1 MKFTFSILVILLSI
15 SPASSQDNFV
25 NGYIVNNSR
34 DTLKG
39 LIRRAIEEDLFGSVQ
54 FKENQSASPKTIL
67 PGMIESFAMDEDIFR
82 SVSFLNSSLDNAQ
95 QDSCFAK
102 QLVLGK
108 YELYT
113 FTRSEKRFYI
123 VRSGNSSQLIFDTY
137 YTNMGD
143 AVQEG
148 NFSTRMRLI
157 MNECPDVSR
166 KYQSF
171 EFGQKQ
177 MTGYIESL
185 DKCLAPA
192 SVKSYYH
199 KTKTD
204 MNFYAYAGGFP
215 FPDYEQ
221 FCTEIGLRF
230 NSPSLSQKT
239 FLNVGFRYSYLNT
252 LDHDNNPSYPNIIY
266 TTVQQN
272 RIYGIPVTIQYDFL
286 IKRIRPYA
294 YGGFSVLYNDETK
307 ITDYPFPTPIT
318 KFNFSPVFGIGIE
331 GYITNRLF
339 LKADWRYE
347 IFLQYPDLCIGYLFK

>member
-1 MKFTFSILVILLSI
+1 MKFLLATLSFLFSISSVF
-15 SPASSQDNFV
+15 SQDNFA
-25 NGYIVNNSR
+25 NGYIVNHSG

-39 LIRRAIEEDLFGSVQ
+39 LIHRAIEEDLFGSVQ
-54 FKENQSASPKTIL
+54 FKGNQSASPRNIL
-67 PGMIESFAMDEDIFR
+67 PGEIELFAMDEDIFR
-82 SVSFLNSSLDNAQ
+82 SVSFLNTSLDNAQ

-113 FTRSEKRFYI
+113 FTRKEKRFYI
-123 VRSGNSSQLIFDTY
+123 VRSGNNAQLIFDTY

-148 NFSTRMRLI
+148 NFLTRMRLI
-157 MNECPDVSR
+157 MNECPEVSR

-185 DKCLAPA
+185 DRCLAPA
-192 SVKSYYH
+192 SVKSFYH
-199 KTKTD
+199 RTKTD
-204 MNFYAYAGGFP
+204 MNFYAYFGGLP
-215 FPDYEQ
+215 VPEYEQ
-221 FCTEIGLRF
+221 FCGEIGLRF
-230 NSPSLSQKT
+230 NSPLLSQKT
-239 FLNVGFRYSYLNT
+239 FLNIDFRYSYINT
-252 LDHDNNPSYPNIIY
+252 IDHDNDSNYPNIIY
-266 TTVQQN
+266 TTTQEN
-272 RIYGIPVTIQYDFL
+272 RIYSIPVTIQYDFI

-294 YGGFSVLYNDETK
+294 YGGFSVLYNNVTK
-307 ITDYPFPTPIT
+307 VSDIPYMQPATR
-318 KFNFSPVFGIGIE
+318 FNFSPVFGIGVE

-347 IFLQYPDLCIGYLFK
+347 VFLQYPNLCIGYLFK